1 MPDRF
6 TETLLDALKLALADG
21 GEHRLYRSGKLD
33 GLFPG
38 RTGTHGE
45 AAAFALREGLLEP
58 VRTETTGRTVIEW
71 VRLTPRGVDYLHERE
86 SPLRALEELREAL
99 RTAEAGVPAWVA
111 EMRRQLQA
119 MSDRLEEDW
128 RRLLNQL
135 GALGRRVDEAL
146 NRLEQDRPRVPENVA
161 AEVPWALDAV
171 EYLERRRS
179 GRAPGDC
186 ALPEL
191 FAALAEKHPALS
203 VAAFHEGLRRLHGL
217 RVLRL

>member
-38 RTGTHGE
+38 RTGTNGE

-58 VRTETTGRTVIEW
+58 VRTETKGRTVIEW

-99 RTAEAGVPAWVA
+99 RTAEAGVPAW
-111 EMRRQLQA
+111 EI
-119 MSDRLEEDW
+119 
-128 RRLLNQL
+128 
-135 GALGRRVDEAL
+135 
-146 NRLEQDRPRVPENVA
+146 
-161 AEVPWALDAV
+161 
-171 EYLERRRS
+171 
-179 GRAPGDC
+179 GRASC
-186 ALPEL
+186 RE
-191 FAALAEKHPALS
+191 
-203 VAAFHEGLRRLHGL
+203 
-217 RVLRL
+217 RV